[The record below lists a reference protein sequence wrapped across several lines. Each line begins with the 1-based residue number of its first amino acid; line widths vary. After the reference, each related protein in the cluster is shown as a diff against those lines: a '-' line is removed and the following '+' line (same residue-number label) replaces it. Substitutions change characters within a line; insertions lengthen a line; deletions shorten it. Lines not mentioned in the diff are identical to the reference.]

1 VGGMELKSDHHKF
14 NIRIKGFYLLYMKK
28 HGIAIAT
35 SSLSSDFTTNKVVN
49 LTVGIFQFTSLGKI
63 DSRSH
68 L

>member
-1 VGGMELKSDHHKF
+1 MEWSLKVIIINLTLELKA
-14 NIRIKGFYLLYMKK
+14 FYLLYMKK

-35 SSLSSDFTTNKVVN
+35 SSLSSDFTTNMVVN
-49 LTVGIFQFTSLGKI
+49 LTVGIFQFTSLGEI